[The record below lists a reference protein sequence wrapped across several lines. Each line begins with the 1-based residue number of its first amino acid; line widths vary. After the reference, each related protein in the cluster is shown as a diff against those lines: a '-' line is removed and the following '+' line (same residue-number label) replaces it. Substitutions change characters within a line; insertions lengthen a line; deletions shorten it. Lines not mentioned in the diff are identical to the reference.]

1 MEKFI
6 LSIITLLTLF
16 AVVGCSGAPD
26 RTLYE
31 AEAVM
36 TEHPDSALTLLRS
49 LDTDE
54 IRGKSSRALYALLFT
69 QAQFK
74 NYTDVDNDSL
84 ISEAVHYYED
94 GPDTRRSMLAL
105 SLIHI

>member
-16 AVVGCSGAPD
+16 AVAGCSGAPD

-36 TEHPDSALTLLRS
+36 TEHPDVAYLGPICLRNRKFQDARYVLPKSKKGNYISKNVRYESLL
-49 LDTDE
+49 LL
-54 IRGKSSRALYALLFT
+54 IVNSS
-69 QAQFK
+69 
-74 NYTDVDNDSL
+74 VS
-84 ISEAVHYYED
+84 
-94 GPDTRRSMLAL
+94 
-105 SLIHI
+105 